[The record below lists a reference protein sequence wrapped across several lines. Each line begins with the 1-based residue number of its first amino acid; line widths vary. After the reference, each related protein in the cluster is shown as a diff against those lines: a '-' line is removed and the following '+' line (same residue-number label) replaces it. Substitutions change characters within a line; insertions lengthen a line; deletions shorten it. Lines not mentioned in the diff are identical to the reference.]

1 MGCAIGVKNLNKTFD
16 GFSLKNINLE
26 IPQGSVVGLI
36 GENGAGKTTLIKCIT
51 GAAIPDSGYI
61 ELMGRRI
68 GNRGSEDIGVVFDEC
83 HFPENLTGH
92 QLSSVMEDILSNWN
106 SERFR
111 GMMSEYGIDLE
122 SKISTYSRGMMM
134 KIQVAVAI
142 CHNPQVLILD
152 EPTAGL
158 DPAAREEFLD
168 EIMSFMQNESH
179 SVLISSH
186 ITSDLERIAD
196 YIAFIHKGSLLLC
209 EEKNALLENFGIAKC
224 SNDSEISDKDRI
236 VSIRHSDYGL
246 SMLVKD
252 KDEFK
257 RSNPGM
263 VIDDASLD
271 DIMIYMIRG
280 ETQ

>member
-1 MGCAIGVKNLNKTFD
+1 MGCAIGVKDLNKTFD

-51 GAAIPDSGYI
+51 GAAIPDSGYV
-61 ELMGRRI
+61 ELMGTRI

-83 HFPENLTGH
+83 HFPEKLTGC
-92 QLSSVMEDILSNWN
+92 QLSSVMGDILSNWD

-111 GMMSEYGIDLE
+111 KMMSEYGIDLE

-142 CHNPQVLILD
+142 CHNPRVLILD

-196 YIAFIHKGSLLLC
+196 YIAFIHKGNLLLC

-224 SNDSEISDKDRI
+224 SKDSEISGKDRI

-257 RSNPGM
+257 RSNPSM

-280 ETQ
+280 EAQ